1 LVLQFFNKVIARM
14 SRGRGRG
21 RGRIRFGGS
30 HDNMLADLMDETRE
44 DLGLSHAQ
52 MEQLAVRTLIKME

>member
-1 LVLQFFNKVIARM
+1 M

-21 RGRIRFGGS
+21 RGRGPIRFGGS